1 MTLEELEQ
9 VSGQQR
15 WTLSRDL
22 RALFGT
28 SPYRYLTLRRLDLV
42 RQRIA
47 TGANLSGAAFLAGFA
62 DHLALTWV
70 TVDLAAMST
79 YASVGST
86 VSRWFGTPRRVRV
99 FNRTTGGLFVAAGG
113 ALATSHR

>member
-1 MTLEELEQ
+1 QLYRFT
-9 VSGQQR
+9 
-15 WTLSRDL
+15 RDSSNAIDYRRAIAL
-22 RALFGT
+22 GFTVGISNPKDLLFFGALF
-28 SPYRYLTLRRLDLV
+28 PNFIDLG
-42 RQRIA
+42 QPQW
-47 TGANLSGAAFLAGFA
+47 SQFA
-62 DHLALTWV
+62 ILALTWV
-70 TVDLAAMST
+70 TVDLAAMTT